1 MNENLVE
8 SSPDEP
14 KIFPNLKSAFRKLKT
29 DEELTDDD
37 LLSLQTLV
45 DTFSTVCIDPNVVG
59 AETARI
65 ARLVNTHSHT
75 YTCTKKDRENCRFHF
90 PRFPSERT
98 IIRRPWRLNKDT
110 EERKKEL
117 KLILKGVQEVL
128 QNEEVMKA
136 LTEACKDEQ
145 DYDRRL
151 SQGIDLLLKAAKV
164 SQNDYYEALSYGAG
178 YGVIHKRGLE
188 EIFVNPYNIDWLRA
202 WDANIDFSFAFDFHA
217 IITYITDYY
226 SKSEPGLTEALKK
239 SLKESRSSQA

>member
-8 SSPDEP
+8 SGEDEP

-188 EIFVNPYNIDWLRA
+188 EIFVNPYNIDW
-202 WDANIDFSFAFDFHA
+202 
-217 IITYITDYY
+217 
-226 SKSEPGLTEALKK
+226 P
-239 SLKESRSSQA
+239 Q